1 MNGKHENKFYDIYCN
16 DLTKQLLYKP
26 QTPVYYTHSTQYA
39 RGTGAHAVIIILVY
53 TSTVEK
59 MYGTQ

>member
-1 MNGKHENKFYDIYCN
+1 MVNMKINFTTFN

-26 QTPVYYTHSTQYA
+26 QTPVYYRYTHSTQYA

>member
-1 MNGKHENKFYDIYCN
+1 MVNMKINFTTFN

-53 TSTVEK
+53 
-59 MYGTQ
+59 